1 MPLYEL
7 VCVAAHADKLAPIRS
22 LTTTASSLIVKNG
35 GVLRTF
41 DYWGKRQLPQ
51 PFYRGQ
57 DEPKALNGHYWTMR
71 FDANPPTVA
80 ALNDRLRLDPRVM
93 RYTVLKIGSTLDKVT
108 SPRQDPTVKMGRFNV
123 HNVVEDELRKR
134 RGEKELTTLPQQQ
147 ASSRPRYQLP
157 GGKLA
162 Q

>member
-1 MPLYEL
+1 MGVDRMWTLL
-7 VCVAAHADKLAPIRS
+7 LASQAPIRS

-41 DYWGKRQLPQ
+41 DFWGKRPLPQ

-57 DEPKALNGHYWTMR
+57 DEQKAVNGVYWTMR

-93 RYTVLKIGSTLDKVT
+93 RWTVLKLGSTLDQVT
-108 SPRQDPTVKMGRFNV
+108 SPRQDPTVKLNRLAV
-123 HNVVEDELRKR
+123 RDTIEEEIAR
-134 RGEKELTTLPQQQ
+134 RRLPPQEREQ
-147 ASSRPRYQLP
+147 SHSRPRFSTLP
-157 GGKLA
+157 GR
-162 Q
+162 